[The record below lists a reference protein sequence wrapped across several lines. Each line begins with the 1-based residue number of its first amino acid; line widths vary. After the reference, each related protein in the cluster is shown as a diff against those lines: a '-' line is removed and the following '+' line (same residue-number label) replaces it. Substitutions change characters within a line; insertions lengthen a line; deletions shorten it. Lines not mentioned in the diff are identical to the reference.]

1 MKVKHL
7 VGAFLCVLGC
17 YACSS
22 PKTEV
27 QSPDGHIKM
36 TLTVDENGKPFY
48 NVSVDD
54 SLLIENSA
62 MGFTAANG
70 IILAEGFQV
79 KNTTFSSEDETW
91 TQPWG
96 ENKKNRNH
104 YNEMAVSLTNE
115 DQVQLTLRFRVFD
128 DGIGFRYEYT
138 VPTVDSLLI
147 TDELTTFRFHRDGTS
162 WSIPASA
169 ETYELLYQ
177 QQPISEVE
185 TANTPFTFKTADGV
199 YGSIHEAALYD
210 FPEMTLK
217 QIGHYTLKAELA
229 PWPDGIKVRKGN
241 HFTTSWR
248 TIQIAPEA
256 VGLINS
262 SLILNLNDPCV
273 LETTDW
279 IRPLKY
285 VGVWWG
291 MHLGVETWK
300 MDERHGATT
309 ANAKKYIDFAAANHI
324 EAVLFEGWNEG
335 WESWGG
341 MQSFDFTKPYAD
353 FDIDEIV
360 RYAKEKGVEIIGH
373 HETGGNIPNYE
384 RQMDH
389 AMQWYTEH
397 GIHILKTGYAG
408 AFPNGLSHHG
418 QYGVNHYQKVV
429 ETAAR
434 HKMTVDA
441 HEPIKDTG
449 IRRTWPNMM
458 TREGARGME
467 WNAWSEGN
475 PPSHHVMLPFT
486 RLLSGPMDYTPGTF
500 DILFLQTKDSPR
512 RRKWNDQDKGNSRV
526 NTTLAKQLANWV
538 ILYSPLQM
546 ASDMI
551 EHYEGH
557 PAFQFFRDFDPDCDE
572 SKALAGE
579 PGEFV
584 AIVGTS
590 GSGKSTL
597 LNMIGG
603 LDVPTSGQVVVDGK
617 ELSKLK
623 DEELTVF
630 RRRKIG
636 FIFQNY
642 NLVPVLNVFENIV
655 LPVELD
661 GNKVDKKFMNEV
673 VQMLGLEDK
682 LNNMPNNLSGGQ
694 QQRVAIARALVS
706 KPAIVLA
713 DEPTGNLDSKTSS
726 DVLSL
731 LKVTSTKFHQTLV
744 MITHNNEIAQLA
756 DRIIRIE
763 DGKIVQ

>member
-1 MKVKHL
+1 MKNMKIGTAIWVCLLLSFFFGTSAK
-7 VGAFLCVLGC
+7 AE
-17 YACSS
+17 SI
-22 PKTEV
+22 T
-27 QSPDGHIKM
+27 SPDGQLKLNFSVNMQGEPVYELSYKGKEVIKPSKLGLELKNDPGLM
-36 TLTVDENGKPFY
+36 N
-48 NVSVDD
+48 
-54 SLLIENSA
+54 
-62 MGFTAANG
+62 GFT
-70 IILAEGFQV
+70 LADIKTSAF
-79 KNTTFSSEDETW
+79 DETW
-91 TQPWG
+91 EPVWG
-96 ENKKNRNH
+96 EVKSIRNH
-104 YNEMAVSLTNE
+104 YNEMAVNLINE
-115 DQVQLTLRFRVFD
+115 DQVQLTLRFRVFN
-128 DGIGFRYEYT
+128 DGVGFRYEYN
-138 VPTVDSLLI
+138 VPNVDSLMI
-147 TDELTTFRFHRDGTS
+147 TDELTTFHFRQDGTS

-169 ETYELLYQ
+169 ETYELLYK

-210 FPEMTLK
+210 FSEMTLK
-217 QIGHYTLKAELA
+217 QIGDYTLKAELT
-229 PWPDGIKVRKGN
+229 PWPDGIKVRKSN

-285 VGVWWG
+285 IGVWWG

-309 ANAKKYIDFAAANHI
+309 VNAKKYIDFAAANNI

-341 MQSFDFTKPYAD
+341 MQNFDFTKPYAD

-360 RYAKEKGVEIIGH
+360 RYAKEKGIEIIGH

-384 RQMDH
+384 RQMVH
-389 AMQWYTEH
+389 AMQWYTDH
-397 GIHILKTGYAG
+397 SIHILKTGYAG

-429 ETAAR
+429 ETAAEHR
-434 HKMTVDA
+434 MTLDA

-500 DILFLQTKDSPR
+500 DILFQQTKDSPR

-526 NTTLAKQLANWV
+526 NTTLAKQIANWV

-557 PAFQFFRDFDPDCDE
+557 PAFRFFRDFDPDCDE

-584 AIVGTS
+584 AVVRKAKNNYFFGAATNEAPRTLEIKLDFLKP
-590 GSGKSTL
+590 GKQYKAV
-597 LNMIGG
+597 IYA
-603 LDVPTSGQVVVDGK
+603 DGEK
-617 ELSKLK
+617 ADWKTNPADYQITEQTVTA
-623 DEELTVF
+623 ENTLTV
-630 RRRKIG
+630 RMAAG
-636 FIFQNY
+636 
-642 NLVPVLNVFENIV
+642 
-655 LPVELD
+655 
-661 GNKVDKKFMNEV
+661 
-673 VQMLGLEDK
+673 
-682 LNNMPNNLSGGQ
+682 GGQ
-694 QQRVAIARALVS
+694 AIS
-706 KPAIVLA
+706 FI
-713 DEPTGNLDSKTSS
+713 
-726 DVLSL
+726 
-731 LKVTSTKFHQTLV
+731 
-744 MITHNNEIAQLA
+744 QL
-756 DRIIRIE
+756 
-763 DGKIVQ
+763 